1 MTKRNISWIAIV
13 ALLICA
19 AVPMLV
25 FAQFTP
31 EVFTIDQN
39 VVDGTVNVTRATMN
53 GDGWVVIHADDGG
66 APGPVLGYAPVAD
79 GVNANIKVDID
90 SDAATD
96 TLYAMLH
103 VDAGEA
109 GTYEFPGADEP
120 LTENGE
126 VVMTPFAV
134 TGKIQTVVGVAQ
146 EAGGFDTLL
155 AAIDAAGLT
164 KSLMA
169 EDGAFTVFAPTDDA
183 FAALPEGTVDS
194 LLADTE
200 TLNQV
205 LTYHV
210 LPQVVMADDIS
221 DGMEA
226 ATMQGD
232 VVTFTVS
239 SDVVM
244 INDAAITAADI
255 TADNGVI
262 HVIDAVI
269 LPSAVAEALGASGA
283 EEAAAASE
291 EEETPEPVQ
300 SITVERQETDGS
312 SVTVGSVEAAQDSW
326 VAVRTNDAFQPG
338 DVLGYAAVPAGVSE
352 NVMVDL
358 AEPLTESGMYFVSL
372 HADDG
377 EAGAFE
383 YPDADPVVMYM
394 QSPVEEPV
402 QLVVGE
408 MTAAEEAE
416 ATPEPTEEAAA
427 APECMDIVDT
437 AINADGFGTLVT
449 AVQAAGLVDTLK
461 SEGPFTVFAP
471 ADEAFAALPDGTLDA
486 LLEDPEGALKEVL
499 LYHVIPDKLMAE
511 DIAKMGS
518 SVTAQGQSVT
528 FTVGGNNIMVND
540 ANVVAADIEAC
551 NGVIHVI
558 DKVIIPAASED
569 AMAEAET
576 TEAEMTP
583 EATEEA
589 VEEAAEATPEPTE
602 EAMEEAVEAT
612 PEPTEEAMAEETMAD
627 AAAGT
632 VPGTV
637 PGTLPE
643 TGASLPT
650 AATTIPTLVLVG
662 IALTGAAYV
671 TRRREE

>member
-1 MTKRNISWIAIV
+1 
-13 ALLICA
+13 
-19 AVPMLV
+19 
-25 FAQFTP
+25 
-31 EVFTIDQN
+31 
-39 VVDGTVNVTRATMN
+39 
-53 GDGWVVIHADDGG
+53 
-66 APGPVLGYAPVAD
+66 
-79 GVNANIKVDID
+79 
-90 SDAATD
+90 
-96 TLYAMLH
+96 
-103 VDAGEA
+103 
-109 GTYEFPGADEP
+109 
-120 LTENGE
+120 
-126 VVMTPFAV
+126 
-134 TGKIQTVVGVAQ
+134 
-146 EAGGFDTLL
+146 
-155 AAIDAAGLT
+155 
-164 KSLMA
+164 
-169 EDGAFTVFAPTDDA
+169 
-183 FAALPEGTVDS
+183 
-194 LLADTE
+194 
-200 TLNQV
+200 
-205 LTYHV
+205 
-210 LPQVVMADDIS
+210 
-221 DGMEA
+221 
-226 ATMQGD
+226 
-232 VVTFTVS
+232 
-239 SDVVM
+239 
-244 INDAAITAADI
+244 
-255 TADNGVI
+255 
-262 HVIDAVI
+262 
-269 LPSAVAEALGASGA
+269 
-283 EEAAAASE
+283 
-291 EEETPEPVQ
+291 
-300 SITVERQETDGS
+300 
-312 SVTVGSVEAAQDSW
+312 
-326 VAVRTNDAFQPG
+326 
-338 DVLGYAAVPAGVSE
+338 
-352 NVMVDL
+352 
-358 AEPLTESGMYFVSL
+358 
-372 HADDG
+372 
-377 EAGAFE
+377 
-383 YPDADPVVMYM
+383 MYM